1 MKRKLFNA
9 ALFATVVVAAPV
21 GTFVSCAD
29 YDSDIEN
36 LQGQT
41 ADLKALVLQKE
52 EALQSKIAA
61 LEAKDKALEEAY
73 KAADEALKAQMQS
86 AMEENKAD
94 CLAAIAECKAE
105 CAAQRELLQQQIDE
119 IKGRLAAAE
128 TSLAAAE
135 GNIAKLFE
143 ADSELQKGID
153 AANSAIEALSKRV
166 DGIDERLKAVEGDVA
181 GLKTTVSELKDD
193 LAKVRQEFAAADEA
207 LKNEIQGKIDAL
219 WAQVNANKADIA
231 AEKTA
236 RENAIAELAAL
247 IGSGSITGPN
257 GAPVT
262 VTEAVNELQSK
273 DAELASQIA
282 ALNTDFENYKNL
294 TDAEI
299 VALKAQIA
307 AVEGQVSANT
317 GAILDLTVRVLDLYQ
332 GLEDL
337 AEALEA
343 VMVLQE
349 ATAAAQDALDL
360 RVLSL
365 EYDHVGWQ
373 DVNNIYEYIGNLN
386 DALAGDIAANKAEI
400 ATVKASVEA
409 LKSELETAKAGITSL
424 RTDLNDAIEAY
435 KAADAAIYTK
445 IGEEVTALNGKLAEY
460 AKKLS
465 AEVKGFVLVP
475 DNYYQSIQAI
485 EGRKYVYNAW
495 NVSNFDAVQTTNA
508 VEFCPEVVAN
518 YNINPSTAQLSTDA
532 TKYAYT
538 VEDRIIRGVNNSLQP
553 VVKSVA
559 QANGVLTVKMS
570 ITDPASNATG
580 TVDTESGKQM
590 VSVMALQYTN
600 PAAVAEDNQ
609 VVTSD
614 YAALY
619 LSKYDEVYL
628 LDKDQTTA
636 TTLVHLA
643 DGFHT
648 WRPSESAAEEVIKPK
663 LVDVAYNNAEGYKI
677 ADHILTRFGWSADN
691 LTPAN
696 LPEGFSYRYTFNE
709 AEAAGVFNVTE
720 DGVVTAVEKIGNIGK
735 SAKLRVDVM
744 NGDKV
749 AEVGY
754 LEFKVKGAAVKEVAE
769 GVAATAPYALAC
781 YDAATEAFNVEI
793 DPANVWEA
801 IVNKTGLTEAEA
813 KDKYHFVVEAGAVK
827 QYSQTE
833 PPSPAIGT
841 ITYDED
847 KDKLN
852 WVATY
857 NDLAGLGLLP
867 TEEGFAL
874 VTSVLVQ
881 SDEEV
886 YSAGEHNE
894 FYLPIAWV
902 PSKVEVWGAGNEGV
916 QTAHWNYT
924 RVPEQWQAT
933 RTQDYELRL
942 YADLTQAGTAPY
954 NYDIPAKAFSG
965 TPTVK
970 LSGEDYFANYNDFAL
985 TNGHYVFV
993 DNPNEDARV
1002 ATGVSGKTYS
1012 LTVSPDG
1019 SQLLAVNYD
1028 EEFMTP
1034 TVTPIVEISNEGVI
1048 SLNNNPVTKDILNA
1062 YEKDE
1067 LGMGQTLAAY
1077 VSYAV
1082 ECCAG
1087 TVQVAEGFNVRFL
1100 KPVTV
1105 ADVEYI
1111 APDAEGAAGV
1121 VTIDLAESI
1130 VCFTG
1135 YNFKEQPSYFTTFG
1149 LSMALDMDNWTTNY
1163 NGGELGTTLLS
1174 GTSIAS
1180 CFDVDETDPA
1190 HPLVKYTNNTSVIN
1204 EFKVRIPL
1212 TITHVWGSETKNVDV
1227 VIGRTIGGNSN
1238 KRK

>member
-9 ALFATVVVAAPV
+9 ALFAAVVVAAPV

-119 IKGRLAAAE
+119 IKARLAAAE

-143 ADSELQKGID
+143 ADKELQKGID

-365 EYDHVGWQ
+365 ENDHVGQQ

-475 DNYYQSIQAI
+475 DNYYQGIQAI
-485 EGRKYVYNAW
+485 EGRKYVYHAW

-570 ITDPASNATG
+570 IP
-580 TVDTESGKQM
+580 
-590 VSVMALQYTN
+590 
-600 PAAVAEDNQ
+600 
-609 VVTSD
+609 
-614 YAALY
+614 
-619 LSKYDEVYL
+619 
-628 LDKDQTTA
+628 
-636 TTLVHLA
+636 
-643 DGFHT
+643 
-648 WRPSESAAEEVIKPK
+648 
-663 LVDVAYNNAEGYKI
+663 
-677 ADHILTRFGWSADN
+677 
-691 LTPAN
+691 
-696 LPEGFSYRYTFNE
+696 
-709 AEAAGVFNVTE
+709 
-720 DGVVTAVEKIGNIGK
+720 
-735 SAKLRVDVM
+735 
-744 NGDKV
+744 
-749 AEVGY
+749 
-754 LEFKVKGAAVKEVAE
+754 
-769 GVAATAPYALAC
+769 
-781 YDAATEAFNVEI
+781 
-793 DPANVWEA
+793 
-801 IVNKTGLTEAEA
+801 
-813 KDKYHFVVEAGAVK
+813 
-827 QYSQTE
+827 
-833 PPSPAIGT
+833 
-841 ITYDED
+841 
-847 KDKLN
+847 
-852 WVATY
+852 
-857 NDLAGLGLLP
+857 LP
-867 TEEGFAL
+867 TLPAL
-874 VTSVLVQ
+874 S
-881 SDEEV
+881 
-886 YSAGEHNE
+886 
-894 FYLPIAWV
+894 
-902 PSKVEVWGAGNEGV
+902 
-916 QTAHWNYT
+916 
-924 RVPEQWQAT
+924 
-933 RTQDYELRL
+933 
-942 YADLTQAGTAPY
+942 
-954 NYDIPAKAFSG
+954 
-965 TPTVK
+965 TP
-970 LSGEDYFANYNDFAL
+970 
-985 TNGHYVFV
+985 
-993 DNPNEDARV
+993 R
-1002 ATGVSGKTYS
+1002 
-1012 LTVSPDG
+1012 
-1019 SQLLAVNYD
+1019 
-1028 EEFMTP
+1028 
-1034 TVTPIVEISNEGVI
+1034 
-1048 SLNNNPVTKDILNA
+1048 
-1062 YEKDE
+1062 
-1067 LGMGQTLAAY
+1067 AA
-1077 VSYAV
+1077 S
-1082 ECCAG
+1082 
-1087 TVQVAEGFNVRFL
+1087 R
-1100 KPVTV
+1100 
-1105 ADVEYI
+1105 
-1111 APDAEGAAGV
+1111 
-1121 VTIDLAESI
+1121 
-1130 VCFTG
+1130 
-1135 YNFKEQPSYFTTFG
+1135 
-1149 LSMALDMDNWTTNY
+1149 W
-1163 NGGELGTTLLS
+1163 
-1174 GTSIAS
+1174 
-1180 CFDVDETDPA
+1180 
-1190 HPLVKYTNNTSVIN
+1190 
-1204 EFKVRIPL
+1204 
-1212 TITHVWGSETKNVDV
+1212 
-1227 VIGRTIGGNSN
+1227 
-1238 KRK
+1238 